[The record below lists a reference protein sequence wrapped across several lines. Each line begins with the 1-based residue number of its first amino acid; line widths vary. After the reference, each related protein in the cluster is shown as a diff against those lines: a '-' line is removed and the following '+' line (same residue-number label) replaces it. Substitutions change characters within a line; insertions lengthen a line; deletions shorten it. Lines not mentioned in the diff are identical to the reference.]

1 MSKPTK
7 LSKRQGL
14 RFMAEDF
21 GFRYKTEFE
30 EGGGVLANISGGG
43 CAARNLSVPLALQE
57 KVLLI
62 LPVDDGEEAVE
73 VGARVIRVDGSIT
86 ALIFEQVG
94 EENKQRIIRFFAR
107 RQRSG

>member
-7 LSKRQGL
+7 SSKRQSL
-14 RFMAEDF
+14 RFTAEGF
-21 GFRYKTEFE
+21 HFRYKTEFE

-43 CAARNLSVPLALQE
+43 CAVRDLSVPLALQE

-62 LPVDDGEEAVE
+62 LPVEDGEEAVE
-73 VGARVIRVDGSIT
+73 IGARVIRVDGSIT
-86 ALIFEQVG
+86 ALIFEQIG
-94 EENKQRIIRFFAR
+94 EVNKQRLIRFFAR